1 MKKSRKYFLFA
12 MVIVVCIIS
21 ISLILRVRVT
31 FPDTVPSEN
40 GTAGTSCSE
49 QGMYYIKDNHLQ
61 FLDVNS
67 GANVIVCNQANCKHD
82 TENCHAY
89 IEDQGAKILYYDG
102 WVYVSSAFSDIK
114 FEDGETHYTGLT
126 NLDCISSD
134 GSRKKNIYTSNNG
147 AVTSVKAIKD
157 KIYFTAYS
165 FHGEFSENQYVY
177 DQLIYEYDL
186 RWKRLKLV
194 KKYIADEN
202 QETSRLQIVKGD
214 ATDAFILYEIFN
226 KDGSKKTQLIAINK
240 DFEVLKEYN
249 DDTYYDFV
257 INENKQYQISDLTV
271 NDSETMEFSE
281 STDFFQSQ
289 TQILSIEDAWVD
301 IMSNYFLFINS
312 DYNKVLFDC
321 DTGKSYVATTAFEG
335 EKYISDIY
343 DIDKKNNRIY
353 INTTDYTGMLPG
365 TLLYEDTS
373 NQAVVRLDEF
383 VSDNFIDKESLEK
396 DKNEMLK
403 WVKFIND

>member
-12 MVIVVCIIS
+12 IVIVVCIIS
-21 ISLILRVRVT
+21 IFLILRVRVT

-89 IEDQGAKILYYDG
+89 IEDQEAKILYYDG

-226 KDGSKKTQLIAINK
+226 KDGSKKR
-240 DFEVLKEYN
+240 
-249 DDTYYDFV
+249 
-257 INENKQYQISDLTV
+257 S
-271 NDSETMEFSE
+271 
-281 STDFFQSQ
+281 
-289 TQILSIEDAWVD
+289 
-301 IMSNYFLFINS
+301 
-312 DYNKVLFDC
+312 
-321 DTGKSYVATTAFEG
+321 
-335 EKYISDIY
+335 
-343 DIDKKNNRIY
+343 
-353 INTTDYTGMLPG
+353 
-365 TLLYEDTS
+365 
-373 NQAVVRLDEF
+373 
-383 VSDNFIDKESLEK
+383 
-396 DKNEMLK
+396 
-403 WVKFIND
+403 